1 MDATNRRCPDAAEGA
16 PGHAGSAGVAGA
28 EGAPGGQ
35 SLVVTAPT
43 KDIFGVQVPAGLG
56 ALLERLQRRP

>member
-1 MDATNRRCPDAAEGA
+1 MDGNRRCPDAVDGA
-16 PGHAGSAGVAGA
+16 AGRAGNAGVAGA
-28 EGAPGGQ
+28 EGAPGGE
-35 SLVVTAPT
+35 SIVVTAPT

>member
-16 PGHAGSAGVAGA
+16 PGHAGNAGA